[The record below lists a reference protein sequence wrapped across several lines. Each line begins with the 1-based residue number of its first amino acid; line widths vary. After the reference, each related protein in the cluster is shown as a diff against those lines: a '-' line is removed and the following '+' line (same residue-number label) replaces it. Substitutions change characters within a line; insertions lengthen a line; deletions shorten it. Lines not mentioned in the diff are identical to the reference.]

1 MTAPKRSAFN
11 RFYMHLIV
19 PFLRGLFALLLMVGA
34 PAQAHLMVA
43 QKGTLNLQGEG
54 AYLVVSLP
62 VSAFTGID
70 DDGDGAWSAQELG
83 VHGPHIQD
91 QLKAHLRLRDAQG
104 QRPIDGI
111 TLVPTPPDDKP
122 GDPVTQLVVLAR
134 FKLAQALP
142 TDGVETAKGLWFHAG
157 LFGQTEAEQQLSIAV
172 TQGPHKRL
180 MVLTPERSE
189 QALFPSGTRVVAD
202 YVALGVM
209 HILTGWDHLLFLAV
223 VLLGGG
229 TWRQILAILSA
240 FTVGHAITL
249 AWGLMVQVPFG
260 TQWVEP
266 VIALTIVGM
275 AAVEAWLRHRGL
287 TMAMTWRMLAV
298 FACALVH
305 GLGLAS
311 SLQAIGLDSAH
322 RLWSLL
328 GFNLGVELAQ
338 CAVALV
344 LGGTA
349 WLRLSRLTTRQQA
362 RIRQWWLVCALAVGS
377 FWFIERLI

>member
-1 MTAPKRSAFN
+1 MIASRRSAIH
-11 RFYMHLIV
+11 RFFM
-19 PFLRGLFALLLMVGA
+19 PFLVHCLRGLCGAMLMVCA
-34 PAQAHLMVA
+34 TAQAHLMVA
-43 QKGTLNLQGEG
+43 QKGTLNLQGDG

-62 VSAFTGID
+62 VTAFTGID

-83 VHGPHIQD
+83 LHGPQIQD
-91 QLKAHLRLRDAQG
+91 QLKAQLRLRDAQG
-104 QRPIDGI
+104 PRTIDSI

-142 TDGVETAKGLWFHAG
+142 TEGAETAKGLWFHAG
-157 LFGQTEAEQQLSIAV
+157 LFGQTETEQQLSIAV
-172 TQGPHKRL
+172 TQGPHKQL
-180 MVLTPERSE
+180 MVLTSERSE
-189 QALFPSGTRVVAD
+189 QALFPSGGRVVAD
-202 YVALGVM
+202 YVLLGVM

-229 TWRQILAILSA
+229 SWRQILGILSA

-249 AWGLMVQVPFG
+249 AWGLVGQVPFG
-260 TQWVEP
+260 TRWVEP

-275 AAVEAWLRHRGL
+275 AAMEVWLRHKGL
-287 TMAMTWRMLAV
+287 TMPMTWRLFAV

-311 SLQAIGLDSAH
+311 SLQAIGLDAAH

-338 CAVALV
+338 FAVAV
-344 LGGTA
+344 ALGGTA
-349 WLRLSRLTTRQQA
+349 WLLLSRVTARQQA
-362 RIRQWWLVCALAVGS
+362 RIRQAWLASAVAAGS

>member
-1 MTAPKRSAFN
+1 MIANKRSAN
-11 RFYMHLIV
+11 DRLNMHI
-19 PFLRGLFALLLMVGA
+19 FLLSLRALLAALFMVFA

-43 QKGTLNLQGEG
+43 QKGALNLQGEG

-83 VHGPHIQD
+83 LHGPRIQD

-134 FKLAQALP
+134 FKLAQALQS
-142 TDGVETAKGLWFHAG
+142 DGTETAQGLWFHAG
-157 LFGQTEAEQQLSIAV
+157 LFGPAEAEQQLSIAV
-172 TQGPHKRL
+172 SQGSHKQL
-180 MVLTPERSE
+180 MMLTPERPE
-189 QALFPSGTRVVAD
+189 QALFPSGARVVAD
-202 YVALGVM
+202 YVLLGVM

-229 TWRQILAILSA
+229 TWRQILGILSA

-249 AWGLMVQVPFG
+249 AWGLMGQVPFG

-266 VIALTIVGM
+266 VIALPIVGM
-275 AAVEAWLRHRGL
+275 AALEAWLRHKGQ

-311 SLQAIGLDSAH
+311 SLQAIGLDTAH

-349 WLRLSRLTTRQQA
+349 VLLLSRLSVRQQS
-362 RIRQWWLVCALAVGS
+362 RVRQWWLACALAVGS

>member
-1 MTAPKRSAFN
+1 MAAHKRSAKN
-11 RFYMHLIV
+11 R
-19 PFLRGLFALLLMVGA
+19 LFMLHWFRAVRVLFGALLMFGA
-34 PAQAHLMVA
+34 TAQAHLMVA

-83 VHGPHIQD
+83 VHGPQIQE

-134 FKLAQALP
+134 FKLAQAVP
-142 TDGVETAKGLWFHAG
+142 TDGAQTAKGLWFHAG
-157 LFGQTEAEQQLSIAV
+157 LFGQAEAEQQLSIAV
-172 TQGPHKRL
+172 TQGPHKHL
-180 MVLTPERSE
+180 MALTPERAE
-189 QALFPSGTRVVAD
+189 LALFPSAAHVVSD
-202 YVALGVM
+202 YLALGVM
-209 HILTGWDHLLFLAV
+209 HILTGWDHLLFLVV

-240 FTVGHAITL
+240 FTAGHAITL
-249 AWGLMVQVPFG
+249 AWGLVGQVPFG

-287 TMAMTWRMLAV
+287 TMAMTWRLLAV

-311 SLQAIGLDSAH
+311 SLQAIGLDTAH

-338 CAVALV
+338 CAVALL
-344 LGGTA
+344 LGGPA
-349 WLRLSRLTTRQQA
+349 WLFLSRLMAHQQMRTRQA
-362 RIRQWWLVCALAVGS
+362 WLLLAMAIGS
-377 FWFIERLI
+377 FWFLERLI